1 MGLPGKIE
9 KKVWAFESSSGSKIY
24 HTILHTDGA
33 VSCDCPGW
41 TRRVAPDGSRS
52 CKHTRAVDMGTAD
65 MECVG
70 TPVDYSEKLESP
82 APKKEEK
89 VDSSSESDLPKIRR
103 IIMDD

>member
-1 MGLPGKIE
+1 MGLPGKVE

-24 HTILHTDGA
+24 HTILHTDGV

-70 TPVDYSEKLESP
+70 TPVDYSDKNKPTPQKEKKP
-82 APKKEEK
+82 QAKD
-89 VDSSSESDLPKIRR
+89 DSEDLPQVRR
-103 IIMDD
+103 IIME